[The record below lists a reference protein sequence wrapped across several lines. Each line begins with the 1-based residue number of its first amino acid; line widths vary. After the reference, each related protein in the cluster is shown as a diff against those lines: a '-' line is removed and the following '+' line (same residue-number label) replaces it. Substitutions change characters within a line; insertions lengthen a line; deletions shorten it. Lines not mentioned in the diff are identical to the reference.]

1 MPTAVLKNLQ
11 GHRFMRTASDWVI
24 KKTNSKTVSLW
35 LLVDF
40 GISAG
45 LGAYFFF
52 FRYVSSLGWV
62 PIRIMNN
69 FKFYIFIAG
78 VRALCTLWGMYSV
91 LVRDVKSVK
100 LFYSVFMLN
109 LLVAVWLMIPLL
121 SLNCT
126 CSQDYYQCEALQ
138 SFALD
143 GLSLNKWPE
152 PEGFGKNRRVE
163 YKMPPTPGEPELDA
177 TEDKEDFE
185 LTTTVSA
192 QAAVGSEAKAKEAS
206 NQTAANVSQAAA
218 NVSQAAKQEKQEAEE
233 VAAAKNL
240 AADSQKPESL
250 LQSGPSRQAKEETIS
265 LDVLS
270 GGHQRLVSK
279 RRNRRQASL
288 LQTDQGEP
296 AGGQPAAIPQAPP
309 VVQPAAAP
317 QAAPAPP
324 VAASAPAPAPT
335 PPAPTP
341 TPKADAKVATASPEA
356 GSKAALEQLS
366 DPNLHIGVY
375 FKPVGETSML
385 KSAHPDEGVQCAS
398 SVKEGA
404 MWDGDKIK
412 MSDLLQGKKI
422 TDRDAS
428 FMATIRTCITEEAC
442 AGIFWRIAKAADGS
456 YNSSAC
462 TMIDPVSEPLREP
475 AEPADGVIRTVYLT
489 KNKQAVK
496 ELIKDGGRKANLMSK
511 IFQADTEEQVVDFT
525 EEMHQ
530 NMCRCQEKSSCK
542 SYADIDGAGEIGW
555 CYIDN
560 KTLHIC
566 QAAEKEIFYDA
577 AEDLHWTR
585 DICHQGESYEASCQ
599 CSSIGMLPPNGGV
612 KVDKDLVQSKP
623 YEYGSYCE
631 KWNGAD
637 NAFKWCFVGWD
648 SPCVDRRRAQQANQ
662 LYKDR
667 VPNQFWSNIAC
678 DTDKPNV
685 RLIEA
690 IDKCEN
696 LEYTAD
702 GVCIFHILTSIP
714 MIMVLYNFISNQCG
728 DDIQTEEQFTV
739 GDSSSDEDAGDEFEP
754 GQGGAE
760 SKRSSTQSD
769 VQEKKEDEKET
780 KKEDSF

>member
-296 AGGQPAAIPQAPP
+296 AGGQPAAIPQASPVAQPAATPQAAPAPPVARKGAASAPAPAPAPPAPTPTPKADAKVAIASPEAGSNRRQASLLQTDQGEPAGGQPAAIPQAPP

-566 QAAEKEIFYDA
+566 QAAEKEASTRGRELRGQLPVLQHRYA
-577 AEDLHWTR
+577 ASQWR
-585 DICHQGESYEASCQ
+585 RQGRQRPCAVEALRVRVLLREVEWRGQRLQVVLCGLGQ
-599 CSSIGMLPPNGGV
+599 PLRGP
-612 KVDKDLVQSKP
+612 
-623 YEYGSYCE
+623 E
-631 KWNGAD
+631 A
-637 NAFKWCFVGWD
+637 
-648 SPCVDRRRAQQANQ
+648 RA
-662 LYKDR
+662 
-667 VPNQFWSNIAC
+667 
-678 DTDKPNV
+678 
-685 RLIEA
+685 
-690 IDKCEN
+690 
-696 LEYTAD
+696 
-702 GVCIFHILTSIP
+702 
-714 MIMVLYNFISNQCG
+714 
-728 DDIQTEEQFTV
+728 
-739 GDSSSDEDAGDEFEP
+739 AG
-754 GQGGAE
+754 
-760 SKRSSTQSD
+760 
-769 VQEKKEDEKET
+769 
-780 KKEDSF
+780 